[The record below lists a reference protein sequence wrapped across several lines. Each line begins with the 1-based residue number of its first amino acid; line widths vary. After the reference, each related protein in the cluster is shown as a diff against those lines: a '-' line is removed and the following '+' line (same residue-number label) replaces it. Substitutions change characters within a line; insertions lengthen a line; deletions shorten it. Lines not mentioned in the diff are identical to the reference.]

1 VKRALRRRYGRALS
15 SSAVRAAHLELV
27 GRTPSAAH
35 QAIDLDT
42 AMKWAARSVAAEAL
56 YERTRSPAWHDAAV
70 EFAHEAR
77 EHAASG
83 PPGSLEKI
91 NRILSK

>member
-15 SSAVRAAHLELV
+15 SSAIRAAHLEFV
-27 GRTPSAAH
+27 GRTPAAAH

-42 AMKWAARSVAAEAL
+42 ALKWAARSVAAEAL
-56 YERTRSPAWHDAAV
+56 YEQTVDPAWHDAAV

-83 PPGSLEKI
+83 PTGTLQKI
-91 NRILSK
+91 DRILSK